1 MGTQVLING
10 IWYQTSSLR
19 GSNSLDVEGT
29 IYLPNHDLSY
39 GGSNSTIL
47 PADFTILIANTV
59 EFIGAAEVSIRSD
72 FAASDIPV
80 PTTIL
85 QGRIMPRLIK

>member
-1 MGTQVLING
+1 M
-10 IWYQTSSLR
+10 R

-47 PADFTILIANTV
+47 PADFTVLIANTV
-59 EFIGAAEVSIRSD
+59 EFIGSSEVSIRSD
-72 FAASDIPV
+72 FNASDVPV
-80 PTTIL
+80 PTAIL
-85 QGRIMPRLIK
+85 EGRIMPRLVK